1 MLGINLGD
9 RTMKNIALAGT
20 ILAAIATVLCAGEP
34 PSKFEV
40 IAHAR
45 STKKVPFEVVDAAT
59 GKKQIEFKSAVEELN
74 RKVSI
79 DPAKTAVVVCDM
91 WDDHWCKAAAARCD
105 ELAKSADPVLKACR
119 DKGMTIIHCPSD
131 CTGFYKDHPARK
143 RMLMVPKTDP
153 PQAREL
159 PNPPLPVDDSDGG
172 CDDEKPA
179 KQYRAWSRQNAA
191 IAIDED
197 KDYITDSGSEVY
209 SLLASRKLG
218 TLLVMGVHTNMCVLN
233 RTFAIKQMVKWGQ
246 EVYLVRD
253 LTDAMY
259 NPKMKPFVDHKKG
272 TELIIEFIE
281 LNWCPTIESK
291 GLVGGK

>member
-1 MLGINLGD
+1 MNRLLTAGIL
-9 RTMKNIALAGT
+9 L
-20 ILAAIATVLCAGEP
+20 IATSTVLTAGDP
-34 PSKFEV
+34 PTMFEV

-45 STKKVPFEVVDAAT
+45 VAKKVPFEVVDSAT
-59 GKKQIEFKSAVEELN
+59 GTKQIQLTTVSEEFN
-74 RKVSI
+74 RKVSL

-91 WDDHWCKAAAARCD
+91 WDDHWCKAAAARCG
-105 ELAKSADPVLKACR
+105 ELAKTADPVLKACR

-131 CTGFYKDHPARK
+131 CMGFYKDHPARK
-143 RMLMVPKTDP
+143 RMLQVPKAEP
-153 PQAREL
+153 PKAKEL

-191 IAIDED
+191 ITVDED
-197 KDYITDSGSEVY
+197 KDYITDSGLEVY
-209 SLLASRKLG
+209 SLMASKKIG

-259 NPKMKPFVDHKKG
+259 NPKMKPMVSHQKG

-281 LNWCPTIESK
+281 QNWCPTIESK
-291 GLVGGK
+291 ALVGGK

>member
-1 MLGINLGD
+1 
-9 RTMKNIALAGT
+9 MKRSMVAGV
-20 ILAAIATVLCAGEP
+20 ILATISTVVLAAEP
-34 PSKFEV
+34 QTKFEV
-40 IAHAR
+40 TAR
-45 STKKVPFEVVDAAT
+45 KRVAKSVSVEVKDPTT
-59 GKKQIEFKSAVEELN
+59 GKTSIVFTTVLEEFEQKASL
-74 RKVSI
+74 

-91 WDDHWCKAAAARCD
+91 WDDHWCKAASARCG
-105 ELAKSADPVLKACR
+105 ELAKAADPVLKACR

-131 CTGFYKDHPARK
+131 CMEFYKDHPARK
-143 RMLMVPKTDP
+143 RMLLVPKTNP
-153 PQAREL
+153 PKAKDL

-179 KQYRAWSRQNAA
+179 KEHRAWSRQNAA

-197 KDYITDSGSEVY
+197 KDYITDNGSEVY
-209 SLLASRKLG
+209 SLMASKKLG

-259 NPKMKPFVDHKKG
+259 NPKMKPFVTHKKG

-281 LNWCPTIESK
+281 QNWCPTIESK
-291 GLVGGK
+291 SLLGSK